1 MVNTEFTKSLNDILK
16 DIDNPNISK
25 DKLSRLSLPTGLL
38 VKKPNKL
45 NCINMKLCYSDN
57 CISEEI
63 HSKLIDLVEYKDDT
77 KSKQNV
83 NDNHSKK
90 KRKPTKKKRHKKREK
105 TTRKK

>member
-25 DKLSRLSLPTGLL
+25 DKLNKLSLPTGLL

-45 NCINMKLCYSDN
+45 NCINMKLCYSDR

-63 HSKLIDLVEYKDDT
+63 HSKLIDLVEYKDKTNT
-77 KSKQNV
+77 KQ

-90 KRKPTKKKRHKKREK
+90 KSKQTKKKAHKKREK
-105 TTRKK
+105 KTRKK